1 MYGSGQPYIFMVLA
15 SPTDVL
21 GNRGSKGGELRD
33 DKLECERVDSQA
45 GQQAAT
51 ESSGGCRRGELRTTT
66 KPTRYQS
73 GSFSL
78 INVGSGFHCLRSF
91 SFLFLFLRT
100 TNCNVR
106 EWTVKQEQQAATK
119 SSGGCGRGEL
129 RDEKLECESVH
140 SSRSSRLPRK
150 AVGAAGEVS

>member
-21 GNRGSKGGELRD
+21 GNRGSKG
-33 DKLECERVDSQA
+33 
-45 GQQAAT
+45 
-51 ESSGGCRRGELRTTT
+51 
-66 KPTRYQS
+66 
-73 GSFSL
+73 
-78 INVGSGFHCLRSF
+78 
-91 SFLFLFLRT
+91 
-100 TNCNVR
+100 
-106 EWTVKQEQQAATK
+106 
-119 SSGGCGRGEL
+119 GEL

>member
-1 MYGSGQPYIFMVLA
+1 
-15 SPTDVL
+15 
-21 GNRGSKGGELRD
+21 
-33 DKLECERVDSQA
+33 
-45 GQQAAT
+45 
-51 ESSGGCRRGELRTTT
+51 
-66 KPTRYQS
+66 
-73 GSFSL
+73 
-78 INVGSGFHCLRSF
+78 
-91 SFLFLFLRT
+91 LRT